1 MRRWAPGGGLH
12 GTARW
17 QPGAWQPQSLLGLEI
32 RLAWKAKSSVSESC
46 SHLGEDSQREN
57 LFHHAQRLGIGF
69 DAVVGQFVRRQAL
82 VVEFSKAGLIAKQR
96 TIGDVS
102 GALQQV

>member
-1 MRRWAPGGGLH
+1 MRRWAPGGGSH

-17 QPGAWQPQSLLGLEI
+17 QPGAGRPLSLLGLEI
-32 RLAWKAKSSVSESC
+32 WPAWKAKSSVSESC

-69 DAVVGQFVRRQAL
+69 DAVVGEFVRRQAL
-82 VVEFSKAGLIAKQR
+82 VVEFPKAGLIAKQG

-102 GALQQV
+102 SALQQI